1 MAAYFLFIA
10 TRNIN
15 GDSCKV
21 KGVSFMDEENALQ
34 KDSKSHFVKD
44 ANLFCRKH
52 QLRLTLKGLYLCNIN
67 EQE

>member
-1 MAAYFLFIA
+1 
-10 TRNIN
+10 
-15 GDSCKV
+15 
-21 KGVSFMDEENALQ
+21 MDEENALQ

-67 EQE
+67 EQELQK

>member
-1 MAAYFLFIA
+1 
-10 TRNIN
+10 
-15 GDSCKV
+15 
-21 KGVSFMDEENALQ
+21 MDEENALT
-34 KDSKSHFVKD
+34 KKTPKSHFVKD

>member
-10 TRNIN
+10 TKNIS
-15 GDSCKV
+15 GDSCKYRAFHSWM
-21 KGVSFMDEENALQ
+21 KKMPF